1 MKCMNRA
8 TLLGRVGSDP
18 EVRSTGTGKKVAQFS
33 LATSWGTGDKEKTE
47 WHKIV
52 AWEKTAEVIES
63 YVRKGDPLLVEGE
76 INYRSYEK
84 DGETKYIT
92 EIRAFSVIL
101 LPSGGEKRQP
111 ATATAGAA
119 KKEASYEDFDADF
132 PDSDLPF

>member
-33 LATSWGTGDKEKTE
+33 LATSWGTGDKERTE
-47 WHKIV
+47 WHRIV
-52 AWEKTAEVIES
+52 AWEKTADVIES
-63 YVRKGDPLLVEGE
+63 YVKKGDPLLVEGE
-76 INYRSYEK
+76 INYRTYEK
-84 DGETKYIT
+84 DGETKYVT

-101 LPSGGEKRQP
+101 LPSGEKRQP
-111 ATATAGAA
+111 ATAGAA

-132 PDSDLPF
+132 PADASDLPF